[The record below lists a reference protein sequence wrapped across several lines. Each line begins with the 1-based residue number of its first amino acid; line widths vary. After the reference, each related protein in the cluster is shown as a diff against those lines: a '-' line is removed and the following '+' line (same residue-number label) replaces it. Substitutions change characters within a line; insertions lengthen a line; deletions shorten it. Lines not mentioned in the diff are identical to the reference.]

1 MWLYEHDKQNEN
13 DFSLYI
19 NPEDDMMIHWTYQDI
34 MDIAVANYGR
44 PMTKEKLRK
53 TLKEQIDMAVE
64 DMMESYDLC
73 EEAMIRETNK
83 DFESEE

>member
-1 MWLYEHDKQNEN
+1 MWLYEHEN
-13 DFSLYI
+13 DGNYELCIHSL
-19 NPEDDMMIHWTYQDI
+19 DDMMIHWTYQDI

-53 TLKEQIDMAVE
+53 TLKEHLDIAVE
-64 DMMESYDLC
+64 DMMESYNLC
-73 EEAMIRETNK
+73 EEAMIREINK